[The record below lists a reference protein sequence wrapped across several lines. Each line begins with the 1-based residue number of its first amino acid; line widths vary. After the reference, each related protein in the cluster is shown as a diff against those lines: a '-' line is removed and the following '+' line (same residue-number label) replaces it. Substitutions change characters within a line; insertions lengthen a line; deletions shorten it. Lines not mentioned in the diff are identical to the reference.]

1 MLTNMARSQIQR
13 KTSDKGEIL
22 VAEVYE
28 LEGRLNDE
36 EQEQFDENPKEIIR
50 DILENEGHEVNNVIV
65 SQEVADG
72 VALQGVVLHVVTGE
86 NASTYII
93 VKTL

>member
-1 MLTNMARSQIQR
+1 MARSQIQR